1 MSMKNKEIF
10 IDGIDV
16 SKCKYLTGVVNEEPY
31 CSDVGESYHTYLCRN
46 KECLYKK
53 YKSKKQ
59 ECEKWKNA
67 YRVKE
72 DALADS
78 EEYCE
83 ELEEQKHQLKAE
95 NEKMSKGYVELTEIV
110 SPYIDDFTGYN
121 EELKGFDIV
130 LCVKELMQQLN
141 QFEAENEHLAEKEE
155 EARHYLEESYNYK
168 QALQEI
174 YETIIEFAKKD
185 ILTFPDRKPK
195 ENYKFI
201 QEQCA
206 EPIRQ
211 ILQILQKCEVLKDVK

>member
-1 MSMKNKEIF
+1 MTDKQKI
-10 IDGIDV
+10 IDGCDV
-16 SKCKYLTGVVNEEPY
+16 SECEFYNKVIGEDGYCNIDEEHLCTCISYDNCHYKLYKCKE
-31 CSDVGESYHTYLCRN
+31 
-46 KECLYKK
+46 
-53 YKSKKQ
+53 Q
-59 ECEKWKNA
+59 EC
-67 YRVKE
+67 
-72 DALADS
+72 D
-78 EEYCE
+78 
-83 ELEEQKHQLKAE
+83 QLK
-95 NEKMSKGYVELTEIV
+95 
-110 SPYIDDFTGYN
+110 
-121 EELKGFDIV
+121 
-130 LCVKELMQQLN
+130 
-141 QFEAENEHLAEKEE
+141 AENEHLAEKEE